1 MKECIYCKINV
12 GGDAVKCPLCQNRL
26 KGEGT
31 ENNWPSPDLLQKESI
46 LYKLQLFLVLSA
58 VIISLSLDFLFQIS
72 NGFHWSLLLTMWLI
86 AFEFGIIR
94 LFHRNF
100 SSSRI
105 LTLFAIVISF
115 LLIVTSLYAGHF
127 SEVGGIVVPYICIG
141 TLIANFVLMLID
153 KTSNAMVYLLSNIVI
168 GISPYLVLLA
178 FGKNIPL
185 AWVICLVISVLLFVG
200 AVIFKGRQV
209 ASEIQKRFHM

>member
-46 LYKLQLFLVLSA
+46 LYKLQLFFVLAA

-105 LTLFAIVISF
+105 LTLFAIVVSF
-115 LLIVTSLYAGHF
+115 LLIVTGLYSGNF
-127 SEVGGIVVPYICIG
+127 TVVGGIVVPYICIG
-141 TLIANFVLMLID
+141 TLIANFVLISTKSLC
-153 KTSNAMVYLLSNIVI
+153 NA
-168 GISPYLVLLA
+168 
-178 FGKNIPL
+178 F
-185 AWVICLVISVLLFVG
+185 LFN
-200 AVIFKGRQV
+200 
-209 ASEIQKRFHM
+209 SSLT